1 MWLHNF
7 VQNSHWKPPETLG
20 QESKMKRKWI
30 KKKKKEKRYMIK
42 DFTQERKLYQYAELT
57 K

>member
-30 KKKKKEKRYMIK
+30 KKKKEKRYMIK